1 VQNIL
6 NQIKRESKSQS
17 LILTATRLAKRG
29 GFPMDEIDDDDN
41 NSSSNTELGR
51 TDSTERR
58 QGVEARKGWEDFRD
72 NVAEVGELVG
82 RSRIGD
88 ALVGPKGGAPRSALT
103 SRETSN
109 GGKRDLFLA
118 EIETRLM
125 EEKIDRE
132 SPIQPE
138 AQEPILPKAQ
148 QPIQSKAQQPI
159 IKAEIAEKFMDPEAD
174 VDPTPKS
181 KRGYRM
187 MGKDALLDAQLRTS
201 ELVAKSGSNFE
212 GEMMGIGGL
221 DDVLAQVKRRIWIPL
236 AAPPVLL
243 QELGISPV
251 RGLLLYGKPG
261 CGKTLIARTIGQI
274 LSPSRPVTVV
284 SGPELMDKFVG
295 SSEQNVR
302 RIFDD
307 PPPIFDHVKVHEVDD
322 GKALSQVALH
332 VVILDEFDAMARAR
346 GGKSGDGN
354 QGEAG
359 VARDSVVNQILAKMD
374 GVDPLPVPTLV
385 IGMTNKRS
393 LIDPALLR
401 PGRFEVSLLAA

>member
-6 NQIKRESKSQS
+6 DQIKRESKSQS

-29 GFPMDEIDDDDN
+29 GFPMDEEN
-41 NSSSNTELGR
+41 NVELGR

-58 QGVEARKGWEDFRD
+58 QGVEARQGWEAFRD

-82 RSRIGD
+82 RFRKGD
-88 ALVGPKGGAPRSALT
+88 EVVGRKGEARSALT
-103 SRETSN
+103 SRESSN

-118 EIETRLM
+118 EIETRLV
-125 EEKIDRE
+125 EENFDRDSPMQPKIE
-132 SPIQPE
+132 PPVQPQSQPPIVKE
-138 AQEPILPKAQ
+138 
-148 QPIQSKAQQPI
+148 
-159 IKAEIAEKFMDPEAD
+159 EIADKFKDPETDA
-174 VDPTPKS
+174 DPTPKS

-322 GKALSQVALH
+322 GKALEQVALH

-346 GGKSGDGN
+346 GGKAGDGN

-401 PGRFEVSLLAA
+401 PGRFEVSLLAV

>member
-1 VQNIL
+1 
-6 NQIKRESKSQS
+6 
-17 LILTATRLAKRG
+17 
-29 GFPMDEIDDDDN
+29 MDELDD
-41 NSSSNTELGR
+41 STTNTELGR

-58 QGVEARKGWEDFRD
+58 QGVEARQGWEAFRD
-72 NVAEVGELVG
+72 NVAEVGDLVG
-82 RSRIGD
+82 RYRKGD
-88 ALVGPKGGAPRSALT
+88 EIVDRSAVPRSALT
-103 SRETSN
+103 SRESKGN
-109 GGKRDLFLA
+109 LYLA
-118 EIETRLM
+118 EIETRLV
-125 EEKIDRE
+125 EEKADDDDDDDDT
-132 SPIQPE
+132 PV
-138 AQEPILPKAQ
+138 LPKAQ
-148 QPIQSKAQQPI
+148 QPIRPKAQQPI
-159 IKAEIAEKFMDPEAD
+159 VKEEIAEKFKDPEVD

-243 QELGISPV
+243 KELGISPV

-302 RIFDD
+302 KIFDD

-346 GGKSGDGN
+346 GGKAGDGN

-401 PGRFEVSLLAA
+401 PGRFEVSLPALPVRQLFVIFFNFNKCCCVASLGSN